1 MFISSLEEIKVVKKE
16 CALRHINIFR
26 KMYSFLYVLSF
37 VLFQFFSTAF

>member
-16 CALRHINIFR
+16 CALRHNIFR

-37 VLFQFFSTAF
+37 VLFQFFSSAF